1 MVDAASDVQSLDVEP
16 FSPALSGLSIPSVS
30 GSEVS
35 LGDLDNIS
43 IEEITDAPVDVN
55 CFSCRYNF
63 QDISLITH
71 CFKCNAAIC
80 NSVPCN
86 VDALCK
92 LCYSQEQI
100 DSEREDARRKTK
112 QQADKMLDLSRY
124 FD

>member
-43 IEEITDAPVDVN
+43 IEEIADAPVDVN

-71 CFKCNAAIC
+71 CFKCKAAIC
-80 NSVPCN
+80 
-86 VDALCK
+86 ALQC
-92 LCYSQEQI
+92 
-100 DSEREDARRKTK
+100 
-112 QQADKMLDLSRY
+112 
-124 FD
+124 